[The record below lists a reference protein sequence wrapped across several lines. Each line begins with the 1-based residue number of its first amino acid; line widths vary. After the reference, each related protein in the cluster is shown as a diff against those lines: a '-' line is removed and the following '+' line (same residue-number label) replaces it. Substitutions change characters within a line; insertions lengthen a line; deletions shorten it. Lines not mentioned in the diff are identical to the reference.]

1 MLVTLVDVAK
11 TFVGSRV
18 RQLRSERGFSQA
30 ALAQMLE
37 ISPSYLNQIEHDVR
51 PLTVAVLLRIT
62 EVFGV
67 DATFFASQDDTRL
80 VAELREV
87 TMDRDLEV
95 ADIDLAEVADM
106 VSAHPGLARAMVNLH
121 RRYRLTTT
129 QLAAATEDRYSD
141 GSGSGSITMPHEE
154 VRDYFYQRQNYL
166 HELDT
171 AAEEL
176 TVRMRMHRGDLAGE
190 LADRLTIV
198 HGVRIVKRID
208 LGDTV
213 LHRYEPA
220 SKTLEISNHLSTG
233 QQVFKMAAELA
244 YLEFGELIDTMV
256 DEGKFTS
263 DESRTLA
270 RLGLANYFAAATV
283 LPYRQFHDVAENFR
297 YDIER
302 LSAFYSVSYETIG
315 HRLSTLQRPS
325 MRGVPFSFVRVDRAG
340 NMSKRQSATGFHFS
354 SSGGTC
360 PLWNVYETF
369 ANPGKILVQIAQ
381 MPDGR
386 NYMWV
391 ARTVERRAS
400 RFGQPGKTFAIGLGC
415 ELRHAHRLVYS
426 EGLDLSGDDATPIGA
441 GCRVCER
448 DNCPAARV
456 SRAGPRSG
464 PQRAPQHGVALP
476 GQAAVSVPARI
487 PSTGSL
493 RELGL
498 INWAFCEAGRPPC
511 PDFASAPVHHAWHTQ
526 AAAMDLATVRR
537 RICCTSASS
546 RARTPNWSSCVS
558 GICATASTN
567 CSSTAGWP
575 RCAASSS
582 ELQAK
587 IFEGPDAEGL
597 TDRQRALITATDEF
611 VITRSVSPETWAA
624 LSGHLDRSQLI
635 EFCTLAGQ
643 YDALAATL
651 ATLKIPLDF
660 PD

>member
-1 MLVTLVDVAK
+1 MPNQLATAPIDAVVPSLRSRTSQPGTLTLVTK

-18 RQLRSERGFSQA
+18 RQLRKERGFSQA
-30 ALAQMLE
+30 ALAQMLD

-87 TMDRDLEV
+87 MLDRDLNVDVDMTEV
-95 ADIDLAEVADM
+95 AEMVA
-106 VSAHPGLARAMVNLH
+106 AHPKLARAMVNLH
-121 RRYRLTTT
+121 RRYRITAA
-129 QLAAATEDRYSD
+129 QLAAATEERYFD
-141 GSGSGSITMPHEE
+141 GSGSGLLTMPHEE

-171 AAEEL
+171 AAEDL
-176 TVRMRMHRGDLAGE
+176 TIRMRMHRGDLGRE
-190 LADRLTIV
+190 LARRLTDV
-198 HGVRIVKRID
+198 HGVHINKRID

-213 LHRYEPA
+213 LHRYDPKT
-220 SKTLEISNHLSTG
+220 KTLEISSHLSPG

-244 YLEFGELIDTMV
+244 YLEFGELIDAMV
-256 DEGKFTS
+256 EEGKFTS
-263 DESRTLA
+263 EESRKLA

-302 LSAFYSVSYETIG
+302 LSAFYGVSYETIC

-400 RFGQPGKTFAIGLGC
+400 RYGQPGKTFAIGLGC

-426 EGLDLSGDDATPIGA
+426 EGLDLSGDNATPIGA

-448 DNCPAARV
+448 DNCP
-456 SRAGPRSG
+456 
-464 PQRAPQHGVALP
+464 QRAFPAL
-476 GQAAVSVPARI
+476 G
-487 PSTGSL
+487 
-493 RELGL
+493 
-498 INWAFCEAGRPPC
+498 
-511 PDFASAPVHHAWHTQ
+511 
-526 AAAMDLATVRR
+526 
-537 RICCTSASS
+537 
-546 RARTPNWSSCVS
+546 
-558 GICATASTN
+558 
-567 CSSTAGWP
+567 
-575 RCAASSS
+575 
-582 ELQAK
+582 
-587 IFEGPDAEGL
+587 
-597 TDRQRALITATDEF
+597 RALDLDEH
-611 VITRSVSPETWAA
+611 RSTVSPYLVKPA
-624 LSGHLDRSQLI
+624 
-635 EFCTLAGQ
+635 
-643 YDALAATL
+643 
-651 ATLKIPLDF
+651 
-660 PD
+660 

>member
-1 MLVTLVDVAK
+1 VAK

-62 EVFGV
+62 DVFGV

-87 TMDRDLEV
+87 AMDRDL
-95 ADIDLAEVADM
+95 DIDVDLAEIADM
-106 VSAHPGLARAMVNLH
+106 VGAHPALARAMVNLH
-121 RRYRLTTT
+121 RRYQLTTM

-171 AAEEL
+171 AAEDL
-176 TVRMRMHRGDLAGE
+176 TIRMRMHRAE
-190 LADRLTIV
+190 LARELSDRLTMV
-198 HGVRIVKRID
+198 HGVHIIRRID

-213 LHRYEPA
+213 LHRYDPA
-220 SKTLEISNHLSTG
+220 TKTLEISGHLSSG
-233 QQVFKMAAELA
+233 QTVFKMATELA
-244 YLEFGELIDTMV
+244 YLEFGELIDKLV

-263 DESRTLA
+263 EESTTLA

-283 LPYRQFHDVAENFR
+283 LPYRQFHDIAENFR

-302 LSAFYSVSYETIG
+302 LSAFYSVSYETIC

-325 MRGVPFSFVRVDRAG
+325 MRGVPFSFIRVDRAG

-369 ANPGKILVQIAQ
+369 ANPGKILVQVAQ

-400 RFGQPGKTFAIGLGC
+400 RYGQPDKTFAIGLGC

-426 EGLDLSGDDATPIGA
+426 EGLDLSGDNATPIGA

-448 DNCPAARV
+448 DNCP
-456 SRAGPRSG
+456 
-464 PQRAPQHGVALP
+464 QRAFPAL
-476 GQAAVSVPARI
+476 G
-487 PSTGSL
+487 
-493 RELGL
+493 
-498 INWAFCEAGRPPC
+498 
-511 PDFASAPVHHAWHTQ
+511 
-526 AAAMDLATVRR
+526 
-537 RICCTSASS
+537 
-546 RARTPNWSSCVS
+546 
-558 GICATASTN
+558 
-567 CSSTAGWP
+567 
-575 RCAASSS
+575 
-582 ELQAK
+582 
-587 IFEGPDAEGL
+587 
-597 TDRQRALITATDEF
+597 RALDIDEH
-611 VITRSVSPETWAA
+611 RSTVSPY
-624 LSGHLDRSQLI
+624 LVKQS
-635 EFCTLAGQ
+635 
-643 YDALAATL
+643 
-651 ATLKIPLDF
+651 
-660 PD
+660 

>member
-1 MLVTLVDVAK
+1 MTGNLGEVSK

-18 RQLRSERGFSQA
+18 RQLRNERGFSQA

-67 DATFFASQDDTRL
+67 DATFFSSQDDTRL

-87 TMDRDLEV
+87 TMDRDLDIDVDPTEV
-95 ADIDLAEVADM
+95 AEM
-106 VSAHPGLARAMVNLH
+106 VSAHPGLARAVVNLH
-121 RRYRLTTT
+121 RRYRITTA
-129 QLAAATEDRYSD
+129 QLAAATEERYSD

-171 AAEEL
+171 AAEDL
-176 TVRMRMHRGDLAGE
+176 TIKMRLHHGDLARE
-190 LADRLTIV
+190 LTRRLTEV
-198 HGVRIVKRID
+198 HGVHINRRID

-213 LHRYEPA
+213 LHRYDPKT
-220 SKTLEISNHLSTG
+220 KTLEFSNHLSLG

-244 YLEFGELIDTMV
+244 YLEFGDLIDTLV
-256 DEGKFTS
+256 EEGKFTS
-263 DESRTLA
+263 DESHTLA
-270 RLGLANYFAAATV
+270 RLGLANYFAAAAV

-297 YDIER
+297 YDVER
-302 LSAFYSVSYETIG
+302 LSSFYSISYETIA

-391 ARTVERRAS
+391 ARTVERRAA
-400 RFGQPGKTFAIGLGC
+400 RYGQPGKTFAIGLGC

-426 EGLDLSGDDATPIGA
+426 EGLDVSGEPGTVATPIGA

-448 DNCPAARV
+448 DNCP
-456 SRAGPRSG
+456 
-464 PQRAPQHGVALP
+464 QRAFPAL
-476 GQAAVSVPARI
+476 G
-487 PSTGSL
+487 
-493 RELGL
+493 
-498 INWAFCEAGRPPC
+498 
-511 PDFASAPVHHAWHTQ
+511 
-526 AAAMDLATVRR
+526 
-537 RICCTSASS
+537 
-546 RARTPNWSSCVS
+546 
-558 GICATASTN
+558 
-567 CSSTAGWP
+567 
-575 RCAASSS
+575 
-582 ELQAK
+582 
-587 IFEGPDAEGL
+587 
-597 TDRQRALITATDEF
+597 RALDLDEH
-611 VITRSVSPETWAA
+611 RSTVSPYLVT
-624 LSGHLDRSQLI
+624 Q
-635 EFCTLAGQ
+635 
-643 YDALAATL
+643 
-651 ATLKIPLDF
+651 P
-660 PD
+660 

>member
-1 MLVTLVDVAK
+1 VSK

-30 ALAQMLE
+30 ALAQMLD

-87 TMDRDLEV
+87 TLDRDLGVDVE
-95 ADIDLAEVADM
+95 LTEVADM
-106 VSAHPGLARAMVNLH
+106 VAAHPKVAKAIVNLH
-121 RRYRLTTT
+121 RRYRITTA
-129 QLAAATEDRYSD
+129 QLAAATEDRFND
-141 GSGSGSITMPHEE
+141 GSGSAAITMPHEE

-171 AAEEL
+171 AAEDL
-176 TVRMRMHRGDLAGE
+176 TIRMRLHRGDLAGDI
-190 LADRLTIV
+190 AQRLSQV
-198 HGVRIVKRID
+198 HGIRIIRRID

-213 LHRYEPA
+213 LHRFVQET
-220 SKTLEISNHLSTG
+220 KRLEMSGHLSGG
-233 QQVFKMAAELA
+233 QQVFRLAAELA
-244 YLEFGELIDTMV
+244 FLEFGDLIDTMV
-256 DEGKFTS
+256 EDGKFTS

-270 RLGLANYFAAATV
+270 RLGLANYFAAAAV

-302 LSAFYSVSYETIG
+302 LSAFYSISYETIC

-354 SSGGTC
+354 SAGGTC

-369 ANPGKILVQIAQ
+369 ANPGKILVQIAE

-400 RFGQPGKTFAIGLGC
+400 RYGQPGKTFAIGLGC
-415 ELRHAHRLVYS
+415 ELRHAQRLVYS
-426 EGLDLSGDDATPIGA
+426 EGLDLSGEIATPIGA

-448 DNCPAARV
+448 DNCP
-456 SRAGPRSG
+456 
-464 PQRAPQHGVALP
+464 QRAFP
-476 GQAAVSVPARI
+476 
-487 PSTGSL
+487 T
-493 RELGL
+493 LG
-498 INWAFCEAGRPPC
+498 
-511 PDFASAPVHHAWHTQ
+511 
-526 AAAMDLATVRR
+526 
-537 RICCTSASS
+537 
-546 RARTPNWSSCVS
+546 
-558 GICATASTN
+558 
-567 CSSTAGWP
+567 
-575 RCAASSS
+575 
-582 ELQAK
+582 
-587 IFEGPDAEGL
+587 
-597 TDRQRALITATDEF
+597 RALDLDEH
-611 VITRSVSPETWAA
+611 RSTVSPYQVQ
-624 LSGHLDRSQLI
+624 R
-635 EFCTLAGQ
+635 
-643 YDALAATL
+643 
-651 ATLKIPLDF
+651 
-660 PD
+660 

>member
-1 MLVTLVDVAK
+1 MPK

-67 DATFFASQDDTRL
+67 DATFFAPQDDTRL

-87 TMDRDLEV
+87 TMDRDLDMNV
-95 ADIDLAEVADM
+95 DVAEVADL
-106 VSAHPGLARAMVNLH
+106 VSTHPALARAMVNLH
-121 RRYRLTTT
+121 RRYRITTA
-129 QLAAATEDRYSD
+129 QLAAATEDRFSD
-141 GSGSGSITMPHEE
+141 GSSGSGSITMPHEE

-171 AAEEL
+171 AAEDL
-176 TVRMRMHRGDLAGE
+176 TIRMRMHRSE
-190 LADRLTIV
+190 LAAELARRLTEV
-198 HGVRIVKRID
+198 HGIHIIRRID

-213 LHRYEPA
+213 LHRFDPQI
-220 SKTLEISNHLSTG
+220 KTMEISHQLSAG

-244 YLEFGELIDTMV
+244 YLEFGELIDQLV
-256 DEGKFTS
+256 DGGKFTS

-283 LPYRQFHDVAENFR
+283 LPYRQFHDVTENFR

-302 LSAFYSVSYETIG
+302 LSAFYSVSYETVC

-325 MRGVPFSFVRVDRAG
+325 IRGVPFSFVRVDKAG

-354 SSGGTC
+354 ASGGTC

-400 RFGQPGKTFAIGLGC
+400 RYGQPVKTFAIGMGC

-426 EGLDLSGDDATPIGA
+426 EGLDLSGDIATPIGA

-448 DNCPAARV
+448 DNCP
-456 SRAGPRSG
+456 
-464 PQRAPQHGVALP
+464 QRAFPAL
-476 GQAAVSVPARI
+476 G
-487 PSTGSL
+487 
-493 RELGL
+493 
-498 INWAFCEAGRPPC
+498 
-511 PDFASAPVHHAWHTQ
+511 
-526 AAAMDLATVRR
+526 
-537 RICCTSASS
+537 
-546 RARTPNWSSCVS
+546 
-558 GICATASTN
+558 
-567 CSSTAGWP
+567 
-575 RCAASSS
+575 
-582 ELQAK
+582 
-587 IFEGPDAEGL
+587 
-597 TDRQRALITATDEF
+597 RALDLDEH
-611 VITRSVSPETWAA
+611 RSTVSPYLVRPT
-624 LSGHLDRSQLI
+624 
-635 EFCTLAGQ
+635 
-643 YDALAATL
+643 
-651 ATLKIPLDF
+651 
-660 PD
+660 

>member
-1 MLVTLVDVAK
+1 MAGNLGEVSK

-18 RQLRSERGFSQA
+18 RQLRNERGFSQA

-67 DATFFASQDDTRL
+67 DATFFSSQDDTRL

-87 TMDRDLEV
+87 TMDRDLDIDVDPTEV
-95 ADIDLAEVADM
+95 AEM
-106 VSAHPGLARAMVNLH
+106 VSAHPGLARAVVNLH
-121 RRYRLTTT
+121 RRYRITTA
-129 QLAAATEDRYSD
+129 QLAAATEERFSD

-171 AAEEL
+171 AAEDL
-176 TVRMRMHRGDLAGE
+176 TIKMRLHHGDLARE
-190 LADRLTIV
+190 LTRRLTEV
-198 HGVRIVKRID
+198 HGVHINRRID
-208 LGDTV
+208 LGDSV
-213 LHRYEPA
+213 LHRYDPKT
-220 SKTLEISNHLSTG
+220 KTLEFSNHLSLG

-244 YLEFGELIDTMV
+244 YLEFGDLIDTLV
-256 DEGKFTS
+256 EEGKFTS
-263 DESRTLA
+263 DESHTLA
-270 RLGLANYFAAATV
+270 RLGLANYFAAAAV

-297 YDIER
+297 YDVER
-302 LSAFYSVSYETIG
+302 LSSFYSISYETIA

-391 ARTVERRAS
+391 ARTVERRAA
-400 RFGQPGKTFAIGLGC
+400 RYGQPGKTFAIGLGC

-426 EGLDLSGDDATPIGA
+426 EGLDVSGEPGTVATPIGA

-448 DNCPAARV
+448 DNCP
-456 SRAGPRSG
+456 
-464 PQRAPQHGVALP
+464 QRAFPAL
-476 GQAAVSVPARI
+476 G
-487 PSTGSL
+487 
-493 RELGL
+493 
-498 INWAFCEAGRPPC
+498 
-511 PDFASAPVHHAWHTQ
+511 
-526 AAAMDLATVRR
+526 
-537 RICCTSASS
+537 
-546 RARTPNWSSCVS
+546 
-558 GICATASTN
+558 
-567 CSSTAGWP
+567 
-575 RCAASSS
+575 
-582 ELQAK
+582 
-587 IFEGPDAEGL
+587 
-597 TDRQRALITATDEF
+597 RALDLDEH
-611 VITRSVSPETWAA
+611 RSTVSPYLVT
-624 LSGHLDRSQLI
+624 Q
-635 EFCTLAGQ
+635 
-643 YDALAATL
+643 
-651 ATLKIPLDF
+651 P
-660 PD
+660 